1 MLRSGVRV
9 PFAERGG
16 AMRGLLDVATGCY
29 PAFLFGGSIGS
40 QVPVFHFHDEPR
52 DWLETRLRHLAD
64 NGYRT
69 LTCDEIARFVV
80 DGVSPGPRAV
90 ALTFDDAWASVWTVA
105 FPLLKQYGLR
115 ATVFAIPGRI
125 GDEPAPPEPHSV
137 ESCRPAPPD
146 PHSGERG
153 GPAPPKP
160 QSGGGGF
167 VTWPQ
172 LRAMHASGVLDV
184 QSHTQWHFMMFTDA
198 TIAGFVTPAYAAE
211 PILNRPLLS
220 PTTSERPRFLESD
233 ALGAPLFLRRSR
245 MSDARRFLPDGRADH
260 RCRELVAQAG
270 GAAFFARPDW
280 CAALKRAAAGSTG
293 RYESD
298 DERAAVIREELSR
311 GREELN
317 ARLGVDSVKHV
328 ALPWGIAGA
337 LARRLIGE
345 TGHTTAFAE
354 RPLRR
359 RAVRAGDDRLGLMRL
374 NGKFVTCLPGRG
386 RQWFFTTVR

>member
-1 MLRSGVRV
+1 MLKSGVRV

-16 AMRGLLDVATGCY
+16 AMRGLLDVVTGCY

-40 QVPVFHFHDEPR
+40 QIPVFHFHDEPR
-52 DWLETRLRHLAD
+52 DWLEPRLQYLAD
-64 NGYRT
+64 NAYRT
-69 LTCDEIARFVV
+69 ITCDEIARFVI

-90 ALTFDDAWASVWTVA
+90 ALTFDDAWASLWTVA

-125 GDEPAPPEPHSV
+125 GD
-137 ESCRPAPPD
+137 
-146 PHSGERG
+146 
-153 GPAPPKP
+153 GPAPPAPRSPGGGPATPKP
-160 QSGGGGF
+160 RSGEGGF

-184 QSHTQWHFMMFTDA
+184 QSHTQWHLMMFATA

-220 PTTSERPRFLESD
+220 PTTSESPRFLESD

-280 CAALKRAAAGSTG
+280 RAALKRAAAGSTG

-298 DERAAVIREELSR
+298 DERAGVIREELSR

-386 RQWFFTTVR
+386 QQWFFTTVR

>member
-40 QVPVFHFHDEPR
+40 QVPVFHFHDEPK
-52 DWLETRLRHLAD
+52 DWLEPRLQHLAD

-69 LTCDEIARFVV
+69 ITCDEIARFVI

-105 FPLLKQYGLR
+105 FPLLKRYGLR

-125 GDEPAPPEPHSV
+125 GDESAPPETTSV
-137 ESCRPAPPD
+137 ESGRPAPLKPRN
-146 PHSGERG
+146 GE
-153 GPAPPKP
+153 
-160 QSGGGGF
+160 GGF

-172 LRAMHASGVLDV
+172 LRAMQESGVLDV
-184 QSHTQWHFMMFTDA
+184 QSHTHWHLMVFAAA
-198 TIAGFVTPAYAAE
+198 TIAGFVTPAYGAE
-211 PILNRPLLS
+211 SILNRPLLS
-220 PTTSERPRFLESD
+220 PTTSETPRFLESD

-245 MSDARRFLPDGRADH
+245 MSDARRFLPDDRAGD
-260 RCRELVAQAG
+260 RCREMVAKAG
-270 GAAFFARPDW
+270 GTAFFARPDW
-280 CAALKRAAAGSTG
+280 RAALTRAAAGSTG
-293 RYESD
+293 TYESD
-298 DERAAVIREELSR
+298 DERTAVMRDELSR
-311 GREELN
+311 SREELN
-317 ARLGVDSVKHV
+317 TRLGVDSVKHV
-328 ALPWGIAGA
+328 ALPWGIAGT
-337 LARRLIGE
+337 LARQLVSE

-359 RAVRAGDDRLGLMRL
+359 RSVRAGDDRFGLMRL
-374 NGKFVTCLPGRG
+374 NGKFVTCLPGRR